1 MNILFTC
8 AGRRSYL
15 LRYFRDA
22 LNASPYGGTI
32 LAADMSPFAPAL
44 AQADRALVVPSVYA
58 PDYLDAVL
66 AIVEEHV
73 IDMVIPLNDLELPL
87 MANAS
92 RRFEDLGAVVVVS
105 SSEVIETCFD
115 KYKTLE
121 FLREIGLRGPKTF
134 LDLEEAK
141 RALQNGVLDFP
152 VVVKPRWGSAS
163 IGVEI
168 PQTMRE
174 LELAYELVQARL
186 DRTILAEA
194 SKMDRERAVMIQ
206 EHIGGPEYG
215 LDVVNDLDGNYV
227 TTLVKEKLGMRSGE
241 TDRAR
246 TVSMPTLETAG
257 QQIGEGL
264 GHVGNMDC
272 DAFIVNGEPV
282 ILEMNPR
289 FGGGYPFSHM
299 AGANVPAAMLAWRAD
314 EEPDA
319 DWFRVDHD
327 VASAKND
334 VLVRVG
340 GAARG

>member
-15 LRYFRDA
+15 LQYFKQA
-22 LNASPYGGTI
+22 LDASPHGGTI
-32 LAADMSPFAPAL
+32 LAADMSPYAPAL
-44 AQADRALVVPSVYA
+44 AHADRALVVPSVYA

-66 AIVEEHV
+66 AIVAEHA
-73 IDMVIPLNDLELPL
+73 IDLVVPLNDLELPL
-87 MANAS
+87 LAES
-92 RRFEDLGAVVVVS
+92 KHRFEKLGAVVLVAPP
-105 SSEVIETCFD
+105 EAIAACFD
-115 KYKTLE
+115 KYKTLA
-121 FLREIGLRGPKTF
+121 FLEGVGLRGPKTF
-134 LDLEEAK
+134 LDLDDAK
-141 RALQNGVLDFP
+141 RALEGGELDFP

-194 SKMDRERAVMIQ
+194 SKVDRERAVMIQ
-206 EHIGGPEYG
+206 EHVGGPEYG
-215 LDVVNDLDGNYV
+215 LDVVNDLDGNHI
-227 TTLVKEKLGMRSGE
+227 TTLVKEKIGMRSGE
-241 TDRAR
+241 TDRAK
-246 TVSMPTLETAG
+246 TVAMPLLEAAG
-257 QQIGEGL
+257 RKIGEGL
-264 GHVGNMDC
+264 AHVGNMDC
-272 DAFIVNGEPV
+272 DAFIVDGEPV

-289 FGGGYPFSHM
+289 FGGGYPFSQM
-299 AGANVPAAMLAWRAD
+299 AGANIPAALLAWRAN

-319 DWFRVDHD
+319 EWLRVDHD

-340 GAARG
+340 GAAG